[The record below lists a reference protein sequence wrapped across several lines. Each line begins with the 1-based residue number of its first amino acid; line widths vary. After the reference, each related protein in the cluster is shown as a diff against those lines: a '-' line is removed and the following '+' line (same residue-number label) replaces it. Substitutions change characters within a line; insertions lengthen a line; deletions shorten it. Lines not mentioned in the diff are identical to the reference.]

1 MRLENQNYGGS
12 AYEMSTR
19 LFVSLIVKAY
29 EREVMSDLRGIWK
42 LNVMASAFRG
52 KEILTFDEWKN
63 NIKERRGEINEE
75 IDPDEL
81 VARIKKD
88 LGKG

>member
-1 MRLENQNYGGS
+1 
-12 AYEMSTR
+12 MSTR
-19 LFVSLIVKAY
+19 LFVSLITKAY
-29 EREVMSDLRGIWK
+29 EREVMDDLRGIWK

-63 NIKERRGEINEE
+63 NIKERRCENSEDV
-75 IDPDEL
+75 DPDEL

-88 LGKG
+88 LGKD